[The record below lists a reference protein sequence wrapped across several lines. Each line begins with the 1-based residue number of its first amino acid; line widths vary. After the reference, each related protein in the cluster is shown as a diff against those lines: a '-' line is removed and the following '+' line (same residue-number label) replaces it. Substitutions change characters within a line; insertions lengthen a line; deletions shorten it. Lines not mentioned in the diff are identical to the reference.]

1 MPSRLR
7 AAVLI
12 LSICLAPH
20 SLRADTNV
28 PSGTITTNTTWDL
41 SGSPF
46 IVACGGVTVAAGAT
60 LTISAGVVVEFQ
72 PSCSALLSIAGTLI
86 ANGSAAQKIVFT
98 SQRDES
104 GTSAP

>member
-28 PSGTITTNTTWDL
+28 PSGTITTDTTWDL

-46 IVACGGVTVAAGAT
+46 IVACGGLTVASGVT
-60 LTISAGVVVEFQ
+60 LTISAGVVVKFQ
-72 PSCSALLSIAGTLI
+72 LGSGFCGPAFISINGTVI
-86 ANGSAAQKIVFT
+86 ANGNPTQNILFT
-98 SQRDES
+98 SVLDGS
-104 GTSAP
+104 